1 MFAQIKAKY
10 ENGVLTPLEPLD
22 LEEGERV
29 SVVVISEP
37 SPLKVKPAA
46 TESEDD
52 DMSMNGLT
60 PEDGLPYI
68 VAKMREWQ
76 SQFPPETWADI
87 PTDSAKN
94 YKHYLYGFPKEED
107 EA

>member
-1 MFAQIKAKY
+1 MFATIKAKY
-10 ENGVLTPLEPLD
+10 ENGVLTPLEALD
-22 LEEGERV
+22 LEEGEQV
-29 SVVVISEP
+29 SVMVVSEP
-37 SPLKVKPAA
+37 SPQKAKPAA

-52 DMSMNGLT
+52 DLSVNGLT
-60 PEDGLPYI
+60 PEDGLPHI

-76 SQFPPETWADI
+76 SQFPPEAWVDI

-94 YKHYLYGFPKEED
+94 YKHYLYGFPKEQE